1 MGIKKRLNSHLSTL
15 RKSLSK
21 KRRLLFV
28 APVEFHVAHLEE
40 VIKRLKKSS
49 DLEISTLG
57 PFESVIGHK
66 HYTSQSDLSFL
77 TSFDLVISTDFG
89 VVPYWVDAPKTFFGH
104 GIGPKV
110 NYQGREPIKDFTYSF
125 CPCSA
130 FYDIHN
136 RAGLQ
141 CYKIGLPIL
150 DNPKIPT
157 RVSLEKQFDLVA
169 ELPLLIYAPSWS
181 GTSEV
186 ISDIPKILSKLE
198 ALEGK
203 VNIVVSPHP
212 NLLDPNRYP
221 QYELFE
227 ETRLAV
233 NRPGGIFNTFALCNT
248 ADYIISDIS
257 SVLFESMALGKTVLF
272 DGNRKIYKFS
282 NAEHILE
289 EMAPDLITID
299 WELPLEPQLA
309 AADDFPQP
317 GKFIE
322 GYLYN
327 NGRAG
332 KAMEKTIKNILNS
345 TEYNQ

>member
-21 KRRLLFV
+21 KKKLLFI

-49 DLEISTLG
+49 YLEISTLG
-57 PFESVIGHK
+57 PFKTVTGHK
-66 HYTSQSDLSFL
+66 HYTAPRKLSVFK
-77 TSFDLVISTDFG
+77 SFDLVISTDFG
-89 VVPYWVDAPKTFFGH
+89 VVPYWVDAPKAFFGH

-110 NYQGREPIKDFTYSF
+110 NYQGRERIKDFTYSF

-136 RAGLQ
+136 KAGLQ

-157 RVSLEKQFDLVA
+157 RVSLEKQFDLIP
-169 ELPLLIYAPSWS
+169 ELPLLVYAPSWS

-212 NLLDPNRYP
+212 NLLDPKRYSE
-221 QYELFE
+221 YELFE
-227 ETRLAV
+227 KTMLAV
-233 NRPGGIFNTFALCNT
+233 NRPGGIFNTFSLCNT
-248 ADYIISDIS
+248 ADYIVSDIS

-272 DGNRKIYKFS
+272 DGNRKIYEFS
-282 NAEHILE
+282 DAEYILE
-289 EMAPDLITID
+289 QMVLEVTTID
-299 WELPLEPQLA
+299 WELPLELQLTA
-309 AADDFPQP
+309 AEGFRQP
-317 GKFIE
+317 GKFIQA
-322 GYLYN
+322 YLYN
-327 NGRAG
+327 NGMAG
-332 KAMEKTIKNILNS
+332 KKMENTINNILNI
-345 TEYNQ
+345 TEYSQ